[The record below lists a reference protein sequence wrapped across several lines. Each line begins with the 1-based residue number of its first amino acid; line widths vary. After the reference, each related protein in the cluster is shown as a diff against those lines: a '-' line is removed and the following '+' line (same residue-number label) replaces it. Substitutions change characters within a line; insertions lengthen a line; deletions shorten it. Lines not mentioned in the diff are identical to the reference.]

1 MNLVLELHPEAE
13 AEVQCITGDYEAKI
27 PGLGA
32 RFRHEV
38 EDACSAIV
46 QHPLLWRMRKEG
58 WRRVNLPGFP
68 YYLASSG
75 IVISHRFRST
85 TDCIESVVALNRWD
99 NALYSQILMTL
110 GISRVRHPRGSR
122 PDRGCFP
129 PILSP

>member
-1 MNLVLELHPEAE
+1 MNLVLGFHPEAE
-13 AEVQCITGDYEAKI
+13 LQCITGDYEAKV

-32 RFRHEV
+32 RFRHEM

-46 QHPLLWRMRKEG
+46 QHPLLWRLRKEG

-68 YYLASSG
+68 LLYPASSG

-99 NALYSQILMTL
+99 NALFSQILMTL
-110 GISRVRHPRGSR
+110 GISRVHHPRGRGPS
-122 PDRGCFP
+122 RGCCPPFP
-129 PILSP
+129 SP